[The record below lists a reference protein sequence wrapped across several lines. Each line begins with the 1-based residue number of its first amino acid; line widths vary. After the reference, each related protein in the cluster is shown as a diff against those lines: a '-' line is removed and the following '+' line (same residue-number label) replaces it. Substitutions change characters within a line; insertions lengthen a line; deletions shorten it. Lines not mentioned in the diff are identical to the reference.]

1 MLQWI
6 SENVGTILICMGLI
20 VIVALI
26 VRSLIRQK
34 KQGKSPAGP
43 DAPTAPCTVSAIR
56 TDGRRKCHKGRD
68 TEAPRVPSLLLSPVC
83 CGRPSRRKT
92 MEWGRRGPFPRERP
106 SADSNKGAPRL
117 QAAQHGPQTADKRR
131 DPYGPRLFAY
141 AVMPCGRWSCV
152 GRFSLIPGASCPPA
166 EPHRPWP

>member
-34 KQGKSPAGP
+34 KQGKSSCGAGC
-43 DAPTAPCTVSAIR
+43 AHCAMH
-56 TDGRRKCHKGRD
+56 GQCHKD
-68 TEAPRVPSLLLSPVC
+68 TEAPRVPFLMRSPVC
-83 CGRPSRRKT
+83 CGRPSRRRT
-92 MEWGRRGPFPRERP
+92 MEWAGEGLSHGRDPLLLLTR
-106 SADSNKGAPRL
+106 ADHSL
-117 QAAQHGPQTADKRR
+117 QAAQHGLQAANKRR
-131 DPYGPRLFAY
+131 DPYGSRLFAY
-141 AVMPCGRWSCV
+141 AVMPCGRRSCV